1 MDITTYFKTDQ
12 YRRYRFI
19 LILIL
24 LVFIGFI
31 LRHCVSDFSKLTKNT
46 AALSVVTGVTTSR
59 DVPVYIEALGAVTP
73 VYNVTI
79 KTQINGLLMQVL
91 FKEGQLVKQGDVL
104 AQIDTRPYEAQ
115 LIEYQGQLERDQAL
129 LTNAL
134 VDLKRY
140 QTLWSQDSV
149 SQQTLATQEAL
160 VRQYEGTVKLDQG
173 LLDTT
178 LVNLNY
184 CRIISPVDGR
194 VGLRLVD
201 PGNYVQTTDTTGIAV
216 VTTLNP
222 ITVIFTMAEDY
233 IPAVLKQL
241 YAGKTLEV
249 LAYDRQQ
256 AHLLATG
263 KLLTIDNQIDPTTG
277 TVKLRA
283 EFDNSE
289 NTLFASQFVNV
300 RLLVNTLKDVTLV
313 PTAAIQYRPEG
324 TYVYVVN
331 KDSTSGLVPG
341 QTVVTEG
348 TDKLTDGAKVRV

>member
-1 MDITTYFKTDQ
+1 
-12 YRRYRFI
+12 
-19 LILIL
+19 
-24 LVFIGFI
+24 
-31 LRHCVSDFSKLTKNT
+31 
-46 AALSVVTGVTTSR
+46 
-59 DVPVYIEALGAVTP
+59 
-73 VYNVTI
+73 
-79 KTQINGLLMQVL
+79 
-91 FKEGQLVKQGDVL
+91 
-104 AQIDTRPYEAQ
+104 
-115 LIEYQGQLERDQAL
+115 
-129 LTNAL
+129 
-134 VDLKRY
+134 
-140 QTLWSQDSV
+140 
-149 SQQTLATQEAL
+149 
-160 VRQYEGTVKLDQG
+160 
-173 LLDTT
+173 
-178 LVNLNY
+178 
-184 CRIISPVDGR
+184 
-194 VGLRLVD
+194 
-201 PGNYVQTTDTTGIAV
+201 
-216 VTTLNP
+216 
-222 ITVIFTMAEDY
+222 VIFTMAEDY

-331 KDSTSGLVPG
+331 KDSTVKVMPIKASITSGDETVITSGLVPG